1 MQANFLEIMKRIGAH
16 VSTSGGVQNAPLNA
30 KEIGAKAFAM
40 FTKNQRRWVSKPLT
54 ADNISQFKKNCRRF
68 GFNSEHILP
77 HDGYL
82 INLGHPE
89 KEGLEKSRT
98 AFFDEMKRC
107 EQLGLKY
114 LNFHP
119 GSHLRKISEEDALK
133 IIAESINMAIEKT
146 QNVIPV
152 IENTAGQGSNLGYRF
167 EQIAA
172 IINQIDDKA
181 RIGVCIDTCHLFT
194 SGYDIRTEEAFQ
206 NTFSAFDEIIGFKYL
221 KGMHLN
227 DSKPDLGSKI
237 DRHESIG
244 KGKIGLD
251 AFSFIMNDDRFEEMP
266 LILETPNSDI
276 WAEEI
281 KLLYGL
287 VR

>member
-1 MQANFLEIMKRIGAH
+1 MKRIGAH
-16 VSTSGGVQNAPLNA
+16 VSASGGVENAPLNA
-30 KEIGAKAFAM
+30 KKIGATAFAL
-40 FTKNQRRWVSKPLT
+40 FTKNQRRWTSKPLSEE
-54 ADNISQFKKNCRRF
+54 NIRKFKENCEKY
-68 GFNSEHILP
+68 NYSPSHILP

-89 KEGLEKSRT
+89 KEGLEKSRA
-98 AFFDEMKRC
+98 AFLDEMKRC
-107 EQLGLKY
+107 ELLGLKY

-119 GSHLRKISEEDALK
+119 GSHLRKISEKDSLK
-133 IIAESINMAIEKT
+133 IIAESVNLAIDKT
-146 QNVIPV
+146 EQVIPV

-167 EQIAA
+167 EQIAF
-172 IINQIDDKA
+172 IIELIDNKE

-194 SGYDIRTEEAFQ
+194 SGYDIRTKTAFEK
-206 NTFSAFDEIIGFKYL
+206 TFSEFDNIIGFQYL

-244 KGKIGLD
+244 KGKIGIE
-251 AFSFIMNDDRFEEMP
+251 AFSFIVNDDRFEEIP
-266 LILETPNSDI
+266 LILETPNSEI

-281 KLLYGL
+281 KLLYSL
-287 VR
+287 IK